1 MVMPNIH
8 SSISFA
14 LVNIPVLLNPI
25 IKNNDAS
32 FNQLH
37 KKCLNRVKY
46 IKYCPH
52 CKKDLKETDIIKGY
66 QFEKDNYLLF
76 SKEELDSLKP
86 NNEKEIEVI
95 SFIKEGSV
103 PPWYFEKSYFLNTE
117 KKSKAYN
124 LFYEAMKKT
133 KKVALIKTVIGP
145 KFYYGILKLV
155 PNGIILTTLYFEE
168 EIRIPNKDI
177 ETKITSKELELAVK
191 LIDSMEGKF
200 EPNKYKDEYQD
211 NIKKAIDT
219 KLDGKKITKTKN
231 TNKKQIND
239 LMKAL
244 EKSLK
249 EKKWTSGM
257 KNLPRCFLMK

>member
-1 MVMPNIH
+1 MVMVMPNIH

-25 IKNNDAS
+25 IKNNDTS

-37 KKCLNRVKY
+37 KKCLQRIKY

-52 CKKDLKETDIIKGY
+52 CKRDIKESDIVKGY
-66 QFEKDNYLLF
+66 QFEKDNYLVF
-76 SKEELDSLKP
+76 SKTELDNLKP
-86 NNEKEIEVI
+86 DGDKEIEVI

-124 LFYEAMKKT
+124 LFYEALKKT
-133 KKVALIKTVIGP
+133 KRVALVKTIIGP

-168 EIRIPNKDI
+168 EVRIPEKDI
-177 ETKITSKELELAVK
+177 DSKVTSKELDLAVK
-191 LIDSMEGKF
+191 LIESMEGEF
-200 EPNKYKDEYQD
+200 EPHKYKDEYQETL
-211 NIKKAIDT
+211 KKAIDA
-219 KLDGKKITKTKN
+219 KLDGKKITKTKSA
-231 TNKKQIND
+231 NKKQIND

-249 EKKWTSGM
+249 EKK
-257 KNLPRCFLMK
+257 

>member
-1 MVMPNIH
+1 MPNIH

-25 IKNNDAS
+25 IKNNDTS

-37 KKCLNRVKY
+37 KKCLQRIKY
-46 IKYCPH
+46 IKYCPR
-52 CKKDLKETDIIKGY
+52 CKKDVKESDIVKGY
-66 QFEKDNYLLF
+66 QFEKDNYLVF
-76 SKEELDSLKP
+76 SKTELDNLKP
-86 NNEKEIEVI
+86 DGDKEIEVI
-95 SFIKEGSV
+95 SFVKEGSV

-124 LFYEAMKKT
+124 LFYEALKKT
-133 KKVALIKTVIGP
+133 KRVALVKTVIGP

-168 EIRIPNKDI
+168 EVRIPDKNMEVKV
-177 ETKITSKELELAVK
+177 TNKELDLAVK
-191 LIDSMEGKF
+191 LIESMDGEFKHH
-200 EPNKYKDEYQD
+200 EYKDEYQETL
-211 NIKKAIDT
+211 KKAIDD
-219 KLDGKKITKTKN
+219 KLDGKKITKTKS

-249 EKKWTSGM
+249 EKK
-257 KNLPRCFLMK
+257 

>member
-1 MVMPNIH
+1 MVMVMPNIH

-25 IKNNDAS
+25 IKNNDTS

-37 KKCLNRVKY
+37 KKCLQRIKY

-52 CKKDLKETDIIKGY
+52 CKRDIKENDIVKGY
-66 QFEKDNYLLF
+66 QFEKDNYLVF
-76 SKEELDSLKP
+76 SKTELDNLKP
-86 NNEKEIEVI
+86 NGDKEIEVI

-124 LFYEAMKKT
+124 LFYEALKKT
-133 KKVALIKTVIGP
+133 KRVALVKTIIGL

-168 EIRIPNKDI
+168 EVRIPEKDI
-177 ETKITSKELELAVK
+177 DSKVTNKELDLAVK
-191 LIDSMEGKF
+191 LIESMEGEF
-200 EPNKYKDEYQD
+200 EPHKYKDEYQETL
-211 NIKKAIDT
+211 KKVIDA
-219 KLDGKKITKTKN
+219 KLDGKKITKTKSA
-231 TNKKQIND
+231 NKKQIND

-249 EKKWTSGM
+249 EKK
-257 KNLPRCFLMK
+257 

>member
-1 MVMPNIH
+1 MPNIH

-25 IKNNDAS
+25 IKNNDTS

-37 KKCLNRVKY
+37 KKCLQRIKY

-52 CKKDLKETDIIKGY
+52 CKRDIKENDIVKGY
-66 QFEKDNYLLF
+66 QFEKDNYLVF
-76 SKEELDSLKP
+76 SKAELDNLKP
-86 NNEKEIEVI
+86 DGDKEIEVI

-103 PPWYFEKSYFLNTE
+103 HPWYFEKSYFLNTE

-124 LFYEAMKKT
+124 LFYEALKKT
-133 KKVALIKTVIGP
+133 KRVALVKTIIGP

-168 EIRIPNKDI
+168 EVRIPEKDI
-177 ETKITSKELELAVK
+177 DSKVTSKELDLAVK
-191 LIDSMEGKF
+191 LIESMEGEF
-200 EPNKYKDEYQD
+200 EPHKYKDEYQETL
-211 NIKKAIDT
+211 KKAIDA
-219 KLDGKKITKTKN
+219 KLDGKKITKTKSA
-231 TNKKQIND
+231 NKKQIND

-249 EKKWTSGM
+249 EKK
-257 KNLPRCFLMK
+257 

>member
-1 MVMPNIH
+1 MVMVMPNIH

-25 IKNNDAS
+25 IKNNDTS

-37 KKCLNRVKY
+37 KKCLQRIKY
-46 IKYCPH
+46 IKYCPR
-52 CKKDLKETDIIKGY
+52 CKKDVKESDIVKGY
-66 QFEKDNYLLF
+66 QFEKDNYLVF
-76 SKEELDSLKP
+76 SKTELDNLKP
-86 NNEKEIEVI
+86 DGDKEIEVI
-95 SFIKEGSV
+95 SFVKETSV

-124 LFYEAMKKT
+124 LFYEALKKT
-133 KKVALIKTVIGP
+133 KRVALVKTVIGP
-145 KFYYGILKLV
+145 KFYYGILKPL

-168 EIRIPNKDI
+168 EVRIPDKNMEVKV
-177 ETKITSKELELAVK
+177 TNKELDLAVK
-191 LIDSMEGKF
+191 LIESMDGEF
-200 EPNKYKDEYQD
+200 EPHKYKDEYQD
-211 NIKKAIDT
+211 KIKMAIDA
-219 KLDGKKITKTKN
+219 KLDGKKITKTKS

-249 EKKWTSGM
+249 EKK
-257 KNLPRCFLMK
+257 

>member
-1 MVMPNIH
+1 MVMVMPNIH

-25 IKNNDAS
+25 IKNNDTS

-37 KKCLNRVKY
+37 KKCLQRIKY

-52 CKKDLKETDIIKGY
+52 CKKDVKESDIVKGY
-66 QFEKDNYLLF
+66 QFEKDNYLVF
-76 SKEELDSLKP
+76 SKTELDNLKP
-86 NNEKEIEVI
+86 DGDKEIEVI
-95 SFIKEGSV
+95 SFVKEGSV
-103 PPWYFEKSYFLNTE
+103 SPWYFEKSYFLNTE

-124 LFYEAMKKT
+124 LFYEALKKT
-133 KKVALIKTVIGP
+133 KRVALVKTVIGP

-168 EIRIPNKDI
+168 EVRIPDKNMEVKV
-177 ETKITSKELELAVK
+177 TNKELDLAVK
-191 LIDSMEGKF
+191 LIESMDGEFKPH
-200 EPNKYKDEYQD
+200 EYKDEYQD
-211 NIKKAIDT
+211 KIKMAIDA
-219 KLDGKKITKTKN
+219 KLDGKKITKTKS

-249 EKKWTSGM
+249 EKK
-257 KNLPRCFLMK
+257 

>member
-1 MVMPNIH
+1 MPNIH

-25 IKNNDAS
+25 IKNNDTS

-37 KKCLNRVKY
+37 KKCLQRIKY

-52 CKKDLKETDIIKGY
+52 CKRDIKENDIVKGY
-66 QFEKDNYLLF
+66 QFEKDNYLVF
-76 SKEELDSLKP
+76 SKAELDNLKP
-86 NNEKEIEVI
+86 DGDKEIEVI
-95 SFIKEGSV
+95 SFIKEESV
-103 PPWYFEKSYFLNTE
+103 PPWYFEKSFFLNTE

-124 LFYEAMKKT
+124 LFYEALKKT
-133 KKVALIKTVIGP
+133 KRVALVKTIIGL

-168 EIRIPNKDI
+168 EVRIPEKDI
-177 ETKITSKELELAVK
+177 DSKVISKELDLAVK
-191 LIDSMEGKF
+191 LIESMEGEF
-200 EPNKYKDEYQD
+200 EPHKYKDEYQETL
-211 NIKKAIDT
+211 KKAIDA
-219 KLDGKKITKTKN
+219 KLDGKKITKTKSA
-231 TNKKQIND
+231 NKKQIND

-249 EKKWTSGM
+249 EKK
-257 KNLPRCFLMK
+257 

>member
-1 MVMPNIH
+1 MVMVMPNIH

-25 IKNNDAS
+25 IKNNDTS

-37 KKCLNRVKY
+37 KKCLQRIKY

-52 CKKDLKETDIIKGY
+52 CKKDVKESDIVKGY
-66 QFEKDNYLLF
+66 QFEKDNYIVF
-76 SKEELDSLKP
+76 SKTELDNLKP
-86 NNEKEIEVI
+86 DGDKEIEVI
-95 SFIKEGSV
+95 SFVKEGSV

-124 LFYEAMKKT
+124 LFYEALKKT
-133 KKVALIKTVIGP
+133 KRVALVKTVIGP

-168 EIRIPNKDI
+168 EVRIPEKDI
-177 ETKITSKELELAVK
+177 DSKVTNKELDLAVK
-191 LIDSMEGKF
+191 LIESMEGEF
-200 EPNKYKDEYQD
+200 EPHKYKDEYQETL
-211 NIKKAIDT
+211 KKAIDA
-219 KLDGKKITKTKN
+219 KLDGKKITKTKS

-249 EKKWTSGM
+249 EKK
-257 KNLPRCFLMK
+257 

>member
-1 MVMPNIH
+1 MPNIH

-25 IKNNDAS
+25 IKNNDTS

-37 KKCLNRVKY
+37 KKCLQRIKY

-52 CKKDLKETDIIKGY
+52 CKRDIKENDIVKGY
-66 QFEKDNYLLF
+66 QFEKDNYLVF
-76 SKEELDSLKP
+76 SKTELDNLKP
-86 NNEKEIEVI
+86 DGDKEIEVI

-103 PPWYFEKSYFLNTE
+103 HPWYFEKSYFLNTE

-124 LFYEAMKKT
+124 LFYEALKKT
-133 KKVALIKTVIGP
+133 KRVALVKTIIGP

-168 EIRIPNKDI
+168 EVRIPEKDI
-177 ETKITSKELELAVK
+177 DSKVTSKELDLAVK
-191 LIDSMEGKF
+191 LIESMEGEF
-200 EPNKYKDEYQD
+200 EPHKYKDEYQETL
-211 NIKKAIDT
+211 KKAIDA
-219 KLDGKKITKTKN
+219 KLDGKKITKTKSA
-231 TNKKQIND
+231 NKKQIND

-249 EKKWTSGM
+249 EKK
-257 KNLPRCFLMK
+257 

>member
-1 MVMPNIH
+1 MVMVMPNIH

-25 IKNNDAS
+25 IKNNDTS

-37 KKCLNRVKY
+37 KKCLQRIKY
-46 IKYCPH
+46 IKYCPR
-52 CKKDLKETDIIKGY
+52 CKKDVKESDIVKGY
-66 QFEKDNYLLF
+66 QFEKDNYLVF
-76 SKEELDSLKP
+76 SKTELDNLKP
-86 NNEKEIEVI
+86 DGDKEIEVI
-95 SFIKEGSV
+95 SFVKEGSV

-124 LFYEAMKKT
+124 LFYEALKKT
-133 KKVALIKTVIGP
+133 KRVALVKTVIGP

-168 EIRIPNKDI
+168 EVRIPDKNMEFKV
-177 ETKITSKELELAVK
+177 TNKELDLAVK
-191 LIDSMEGKF
+191 LIESMDGEFKPH
-200 EPNKYKDEYQD
+200 EYKDEYQD
-211 NIKKAIDT
+211 KIKMAIDA
-219 KLDGKKITKTKN
+219 KLDGKKITKTKS

-249 EKKWTSGM
+249 EKK
-257 KNLPRCFLMK
+257 

>member
-1 MVMPNIH
+1 MVMVMPNIH

-25 IKNNDAS
+25 IKNNDTS

-37 KKCLNRVKY
+37 KKCLQRIKY
-46 IKYCPH
+46 VKYCPH
-52 CKKDLKETDIIKGY
+52 CKKDVKENDIVKG
-66 QFEKDNYLLF
+66 FEFERNSYLVF
-76 SKEELDSLKP
+76 SKAELDNLKP
-86 NNEKEIEVI
+86 DKDKEIEVI
-95 SFIKEGSV
+95 SFVKEGSV

-124 LFYEAMKKT
+124 LFYEALKKT
-133 KKVALIKTVIGP
+133 KRVALVKTVIGP

-168 EIRIPNKDI
+168 EVRIPDKNMEVKV
-177 ETKITSKELELAVK
+177 TNKELDLAVK
-191 LIDSMEGKF
+191 LIESMDGEFKPH
-200 EPNKYKDEYQD
+200 EYKDEYQE
-211 NIKKAIDT
+211 ILKKAIDA
-219 KLDGKKITKTKN
+219 KLDGKKITKTKS

-249 EKKWTSGM
+249 EKK
-257 KNLPRCFLMK
+257 

>member
-1 MVMPNIH
+1 MPNIH

-25 IKNNDAS
+25 IKNNDTS

-37 KKCLNRVKY
+37 KKCLQRIKY
-46 IKYCPH
+46 IKYCPR
-52 CKKDLKETDIIKGY
+52 CKKDVKESDIVKGY
-66 QFEKDNYLLF
+66 QFEKDNYLVF
-76 SKEELDSLKP
+76 SKTELDNLKP
-86 NNEKEIEVI
+86 DGDKEIEVI
-95 SFIKEGSV
+95 SFVKEGSV

-124 LFYEAMKKT
+124 LFYEALKKT
-133 KKVALIKTVIGP
+133 KRVALVKTVIGP

-168 EIRIPNKDI
+168 EVRIPDKNMEFKV
-177 ETKITSKELELAVK
+177 TNKELDLAVK
-191 LIDSMEGKF
+191 LIESMDGEFKPH
-200 EPNKYKDEYQD
+200 EYKDEYQD
-211 NIKKAIDT
+211 KIKMAIDA
-219 KLDGKKITKTKN
+219 KLDGKKITKTKS

-249 EKKWTSGM
+249 EKK
-257 KNLPRCFLMK
+257 

>member
-1 MVMPNIH
+1 MVMVMPNIH

-25 IKNNDAS
+25 IKNNDTS

-37 KKCLNRVKY
+37 KKCLQRIKY

-52 CKKDLKETDIIKGY
+52 CKRDIKENDIVKGY
-66 QFEKDNYLLF
+66 QFEKDNYLVF
-76 SKEELDSLKP
+76 SKTELDNLKP
-86 NNEKEIEVI
+86 DGDKEIEVI

-103 PPWYFEKSYFLNTE
+103 HPWYFEKSYFLNTE

-124 LFYEAMKKT
+124 LFYEALKKT
-133 KKVALIKTVIGP
+133 KRVALVKTIIGP

-168 EIRIPNKDI
+168 EVRIPEKDI
-177 ETKITSKELELAVK
+177 DSKVTSKELDLAVK
-191 LIDSMEGKF
+191 LIESMEGEF
-200 EPNKYKDEYQD
+200 EPHKYKDEYQETL
-211 NIKKAIDT
+211 KKAIDA
-219 KLDGKKITKTKN
+219 KLDGKKITKTKSA
-231 TNKKQIND
+231 NKKQIND

-249 EKKWTSGM
+249 EKK
-257 KNLPRCFLMK
+257 

>member
-1 MVMPNIH
+1 MVMVMPNIH

-25 IKNNDAS
+25 IKNNDTS

-37 KKCLNRVKY
+37 KKCLQRIKY
-46 IKYCPH
+46 VKYCPH
-52 CKKDLKETDIIKGY
+52 CKKDVKENDIVKG
-66 QFEKDNYLLF
+66 FEFERNSYLVF
-76 SKEELDSLKP
+76 SKAELDNLKP
-86 NNEKEIEVI
+86 DKDKEIEVI
-95 SFIKEGSV
+95 SFVKEGSV

-124 LFYEAMKKT
+124 LFYEALKKT
-133 KKVALIKTVIGP
+133 KRVALVKTVIGP

-168 EIRIPNKDI
+168 EVRIPDKNMEVKV
-177 ETKITSKELELAVK
+177 TNKELDLAVK
-191 LIDSMEGKF
+191 LIESMDGEFKPH
-200 EPNKYKDEYQD
+200 EYKDEYQEAL
-211 NIKKAIDT
+211 KKAIDA
-219 KLDGKKITKTKN
+219 KLDGKKITKTKS

-249 EKKWTSGM
+249 EKK
-257 KNLPRCFLMK
+257 